1 MRISDWSS
9 DVCSS
14 DLWSGKRLGPKPSC
28 CAINGALDDPR
39 TWPYS
44 PDPGVRHCRGAG
56 QPSGDRHSE
65 VIANIDE
72 SRFPGCTYG
81 GSIPAGRSILMPSEL
96 APLAPLRNEHRQ
108 DRKSTRMNYSHYC

>member
-72 SRFPGCTYG
+72 SRFPGCTY
-81 GSIPAGRSILMPSEL
+81 RSEE
-96 APLAPLRNEHRQ
+96 RRVGKECV
-108 DRKSTRMNYSHYC
+108 STFRSRWSAFN